1 MKQLEP
7 YEKPEIEYW
16 PAQELDAIVATM
28 SGGSGGGYAPADSSK
43 PYNYKST
50 ALGVGIGWS
59 WASVSTVNQ
68 YWFVIDDSGVHDIEV
83 NVSRPCELYVF
94 SEGGTPR
101 VDAFDGAAASGTKS
115 LTVETTYLNRTFI
128 CVTPSAQTTIKVR
141 AKRHIRTI
149 AAASIGSGGVEW
161 VPSNPM
167 YRPDESPVC
176 LFRWYIDQSVV
187 GPLIEVFDKEA
198 PKLLDLVLDNATEA
212 LAELLARYLNKTV
225 AMALAYAGIVTDLV
239 SVLTAISDLSEWVI
253 AESMQNCA
261 CNSSGVVESG
271 LLFILENNLNGDGA
285 TVQTP
290 LCSFQR
296 WNGSSAT
303 GASGYDNGVINT
315 LS

>member
-1 MKQLEP
+1 MKRLEP

-28 SGGSGGGYAPADSSK
+28 SGGSGGGYVPADSSK

-83 NVSRPCELYVF
+83 NVSRSCELYVF
-94 SEGGTPR
+94 SEGGTSSI
-101 VDAFDGAAASGTKS
+101 VAFDGAAASGTKS
-115 LTVETTYLNRTFI
+115 LTVETTYLNRTFV

-149 AAASIGSGGVEW
+149 AASSIGSGGVEW
-161 VPSNPM
+161 APSNPM

-176 LFRWYIDQSVV
+176 QFRWYISRNYVEIVMDAFSIDFFYTFEEAAAEGLLSLVEEMTKAFSKSA
-187 GPLIEVFDKEA
+187 IEVNPLAKVFMVICE
-198 PKLLDLVLDNATEA
+198 VLGT
-212 LAELLARYLNKTV
+212 LSLQV
-225 AMALAYAGIVTDLV
+225 V
-239 SVLTAISDLSEWVI
+239 SSGLGS
-253 AESMQNCA
+253 CA
-261 CNSSGVVESG
+261 CNSSGTPISG
-271 LLFILENNLNGDGA
+271 ALFILEQNISGDA

-290 LCSFQR
+290 LYSFQS
-296 WNGSSAT
+296 WNGTSAE
-303 GASGYDNGVINT
+303 GAAGYDAGTITAFN
-315 LS
+315 